1 MPTAAKLFS
10 GLGLAVL
17 AFIVSEMVKP
27 LVPDRTQFGH
37 FSLWHAG
44 IGFLCGWIVVGPR
57 AGRGL
62 GAAIS
67 NGITGVAAAVVWCLA
82 LQAGNRMVVRAFD
95 RRYDSILEAIAN
107 GFELIAEYARV
118 LVDGQIVATL
128 LVGAVLVG
136 YLSEATARRWR

>member
-27 LVPDRTQFGH
+27 LVPDRTQFGN

-44 IGFLCGWIVVGPR
+44 VGLLCGWIVVGPR

-62 GAAIS
+62 SAAIS
-67 NGITGVAAAVVWCLA
+67 NGITGVAAAVFWCLA
-82 LQAGNRMVVRAFD
+82 IQAGNRMVIRAFD
-95 RRYDSILEAIAN
+95 RRYDSMFEAIA
-107 GFELIAEYARV
+107 
-118 LVDGQIVATL
+118 TH
-128 LVGAVLVG
+128 
-136 YLSEATARRWR
+136 SS